1 MRPTP
6 AGWPRISTSIFYL
19 DPAAAIDWLCGAFGF
34 EVQVKIEGAEG
45 RIEHS
50 QLTLGD
56 GLVMVGGAGPAYRDR
71 LPEGSFKRALV
82 SPQEV
87 GGRTTHSHCI
97 YVDDVDA
104 HCEVARSAGARIA
117 AEPETTDYGEDYWK
131 DRTYAAIDPEGHV
144 WWFMQRLRGGATDVQ

>member
-1 MRPTP
+1 MNPTP

-19 DPAAAIDWLCGAFGF
+19 DPAAAIDWLCRAFGF
-34 EVQVKIEGAEG
+34 EVQVKIEGTEG

-50 QLTLGD
+50 QLRFGD
-56 GLVMVGGAGPAYRDR
+56 GLIMVAGAGPGYRDR
-71 LPEGSFKRALV
+71 LPQGSFRRDLV
-82 SPQEV
+82 SPEEV
-87 GGRTTHSHCI
+87 GGRTTHTHCL

-117 AEPETTDYGEDYWK
+117 SEPETTDYGEAYWA

-144 WWFMQRLRGGATDVQ
+144 WWFMQRLRDETTQVE